1 MERRILIAFAL
12 CVLVLYAYQALLPRA
27 APPAEPA
34 ADESSQPSSAPSLP
48 QREPVEPPLPAAEP
62 RGEAPPAVVT
72 ETSERDVTLESKDV
86 LAVFSNRGGV
96 LKSWKLKLFLDEG
109 GAPHDLVPQGIAA
122 DLPRPF
128 SLRLDDPALSLRLN
142 TALFK
147 VETGTGAVGFEY
159 EDASGLRARKMFR
172 FEADHPYLLSAEV
185 SVGVA
190 GQPVTPVLQ
199 WGPAIGPLSTK
210 EKGRYGQ
217 SPNAVLYVDGDL
229 VRLDADDITKQSTYS
244 GTIAFAGVDDQ
255 YFLTALVRPDGA
267 TLGYQPV
274 TLPASVEGG
283 SPNNLVSYEA
293 QLATTASPQL
303 VFVGPKDF
311 DVLRAIDPDLVRAIN
326 FGWFAALVVP
336 LLTSLKWINGFIG
349 NYGWSI
355 ITLTLIINGLMFPLR
370 HKSVVSMRKMQQIQ
384 PEVKAIQ
391 DRYAKLKATDPA
403 KQKMNTEL
411 MALYRERGVNPASG
425 CIPMLLIMPVLFAF
439 YSLLS
444 VAVELRGAPFVGWIS
459 DLSAPD
465 PLYVTPV
472 IMGATMVI
480 QQRMAPTTMDPAQQ
494 KIMMI
499 MPVVFTFMFL
509 QAPSGLVIYWLVSN
523 LWAIGQQHVTNRLI
537 GPPPVHQVRPPGER
551 RVKKAGAGR
560 TEAADKREQ
569 QDKGE
574 SVEGDEAVGG
584 GRG

>member
-1 MERRILIAFAL
+1 
-12 CVLVLYAYQALLPRA
+12 
-27 APPAEPA
+27 
-34 ADESSQPSSAPSLP
+34 
-48 QREPVEPPLPAAEP
+48 
-62 RGEAPPAVVT
+62 
-72 ETSERDVTLESKDV
+72 
-86 LAVFSNRGGV
+86 
-96 LKSWKLKLFLDEG
+96 
-109 GAPHDLVPQGIAA
+109 
-122 DLPRPF
+122 
-128 SLRLDDPALSLRLN
+128 
-142 TALFK
+142 
-147 VETGTGAVGFEY
+147 
-159 EDASGLRARKMFR
+159 
-172 FEADHPYLLSAEV
+172 
-185 SVGVA
+185 
-190 GQPVTPVLQ
+190 
-199 WGPAIGPLSTK
+199 
-210 EKGRYGQ
+210 
-217 SPNAVLYVDGDL
+217 
-229 VRLDADDITKQSTYS
+229 
-244 GTIAFAGVDDQ
+244 
-255 YFLTALVRPDGA
+255 
-267 TLGYQPV
+267 
-274 TLPASVEGG
+274 VEGG